1 MSEQTMVRFSEEGI
15 MTQWEQ
21 PATMLLD
28 DPKLFLKHVDAPN
41 MERHESEPVTH
52 GSPIPLGKFD
62 WACLMPAN
70 SESDLVQLINIGKD
84 EHSNQPN
91 FGFRMLCASAKS
103 LWGGLDLDEVALVLV
118 VDGVPFP
125 TGPFARFGQ
134 AVHQYKLVSPR
145 VAIEDTDFFPR
156 IKKALARA
164 RTEAGEAAAVS

>member
-28 DPKLFLKHVDAPN
+28 DPKLFLKHFDAPN

-52 GSPIPLGKFD
+52 GSPIPLAKFD

-103 LWGGLDLDEVALVLV
+103 LWGGLDLHEVMLVPV

-125 TGPFARFGQ
+125 TGPFAGFGQ
-134 AVHQYKLVSPR
+134 AVHRFELVSPR
-145 VAIEDTDFFPR
+145 GATEVTDLSHRF
-156 IKKALARA
+156 KKAL
-164 RTEAGEAAAVS
+164 